1 MMLSSEVSSLQQI
14 PMFRNVD
21 TAKLKLIAIT
31 SQRTNYRSGDT
42 LLTEGD
48 RAEMVFIILEG
59 KAKVMRAD
67 GDKIVKIAEVQSGSV
82 VGEMGVVLDRP
93 YSGTIIAETPVTALR
108 IDKRTF
114 LDLLTKVPQ
123 LSLALIRELS
133 SRLLETSN
141 LYVKALSR

>member
-1 MMLSSEVSSLQQI
+1 M
-14 PMFRNVD
+14 
-21 TAKLKLIAIT
+21 
-31 SQRTNYRSGDT
+31 RSDG
-42 LLTEGD
+42 
-48 RAEMVFIILEG
+48 AEDVQ
-59 KAKVMRAD
+59 
-67 GDKIVKIAEVQSGSV
+67 IAEVEAGAV

-93 YSGTIIAETPVTALR
+93 YSGTIIADTPVTALR

-141 LYVKALSR
+141 LYVKALSK